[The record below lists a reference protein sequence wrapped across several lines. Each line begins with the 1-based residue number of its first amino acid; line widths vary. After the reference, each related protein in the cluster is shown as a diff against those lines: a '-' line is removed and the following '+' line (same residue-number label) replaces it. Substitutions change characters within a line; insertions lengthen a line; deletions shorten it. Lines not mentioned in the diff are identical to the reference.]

1 MSEGPAKVSMTPRE
15 RWMALFQGKRP
26 DRVPCDYW
34 GTAEITARL
43 KHDLDCGTDLDL
55 WRRLGVD
62 KCVMLG
68 ARHPRARESDWHLP
82 SLFSLFGIETRPV
95 EYGDGIGTYQ
105 EVSRPPLH
113 DATTIAELED
123 CPWPDARDFD
133 YDSLRAECSRYWP
146 EYPVLGV
153 TFEPFYLYCR
163 LRGMER
169 ALEDILANPEM
180 ADALLDRIF
189 SLFAAIV
196 RNSIDAAGDYFDFVC
211 VAEDLGTQESLLM
224 SPRALRRFILP
235 RLEKM
240 VEISHAAGK
249 LVFHHDDGAIR
260 PIIPDLLRIGVD
272 LLNPIQWRSKGMER
286 KALARDFGANLV
298 FHGGVDNQ
306 QTLPFGTREDVRREV
321 GENIRIFRKC
331 KGYIVAPCH
340 NLQSNTPTANVVAL
354 YEAVNEFGRC

>member
-1 MSEGPAKVSMTPRE
+1 MRRVAGRKRILMSEGPAKVSMTPRE

-180 ADALLDRIF
+180 AFRLTADW
-189 SLFAAIV
+189 
-196 RNSIDAAGDYFDFVC
+196 
-211 VAEDLGTQESLLM
+211 
-224 SPRALRRFILP
+224 P
-235 RLEKM
+235 RLARNGQYCGKA
-240 VEISHAAGK
+240 VLSKLAAS
-249 LVFHHDDGAIR
+249 IR
-260 PIIPDLLRIGVD
+260 RPEPVHLFPGRSCLL
-272 LLNPIQWRSKGMER
+272 
-286 KALARDFGANLV
+286 AN
-298 FHGGVDNQ
+298 
-306 QTLPFGTREDVRREV
+306 
-321 GENIRIFRKC
+321 
-331 KGYIVAPCH
+331 AS
-340 NLQSNTPTANVVAL
+340 QSL
-354 YEAVNEFGRC
+354 C